1 MIANQEHDIYIYIY
15 MLDDTAI
22 TWASQK
28 QACTSDSMT
37 TAKLIALSDSMKE
50 TIRLTRL
57 LHSLSISLSLPIM
70 VYCDNQVVHQLI
82 KNVELHWRNK
92 HINVK
97 FLFIREFLTKKL
109 FDFLHVPTIEH
120 IFDIFTKPLPHDAFI
135 KFRSTLGLTQHS
147 EDRVGDSLML

>member
-1 MIANQEHDIYIYIY
+1 

-82 KNVELHWRNK
+82 KNVELH
-92 HINVK
+92 
-97 FLFIREFLTKKL
+97 
-109 FDFLHVPTIEH
+109 
-120 IFDIFTKPLPHDAFI
+120 
-135 KFRSTLGLTQHS
+135 
-147 EDRVGDSLML
+147 